1 MAMADNRPPRKEM
14 LSLARPQLKI
24 AALVAIPLILAC
36 VAVSVLQTYFFLST
50 IKGTDILQSTLAQE
64 MIPLSV
70 QVALVILLL
79 MVPLCIC
86 AAVWVSHRIVGPLRR
101 MANDLLKVGE
111 GRLFGGFILRDG
123 DDLLF
128 IGNAVTQMK
137 TDLRTRMTAMKD
149 QQARIEAAATRIEA
163 AVPANAPGE
172 LAASA
177 QELKQAAAEL
187 RKQLDAF
194 QITPPPRPDAANVT
208 PPPVKL

>member
-1 MAMADNRPPRKEM
+1 MADNRPPRKEM

-24 AALVAIPLILAC
+24 AALVAVPLILSC

-50 IKGTDILQSTLAQE
+50 MKATDILQSTLARE
-64 MIPLSV
+64 MIPLAI

-79 MVPLCIC
+79 MVPVCIC

-128 IGNAVTQMK
+128 IGDAMTQMK
-137 TDLRTRMTAMKD
+137 TDLRTRVTAIKD
-149 QQARIEAAATRIEA
+149 QQARIDAAVARVEAAMPPNA
-163 AVPANAPGE
+163 AGE
-172 LAASA
+172 LAAST

-194 QITPPPRPDAANVT
+194 QVAPPPRPETPPEVT